1 MATKSKTTTRSST
14 RAKPA
19 SSKSAPKS
27 AQKAASK
34 TTKKPALPALDAAV
48 KKVATAPSRS
58 TLGAAVSTPDSQEP
72 KKTGAPVSG
81 VTQPDPQPVNKK
93 EFVGR
98 VAKRADLR
106 PNQVRA
112 ATEAA
117 LEELGR
123 AIVNGEELKLPGLG
137 KLQVKRKKDIGKAEV
152 MVCKIRRKKD
162 EESET
167 DPLAPAAE

>member
-1 MATKSKTTTRSST
+1 MATKSKTSPRSST

-19 SSKSAPKS
+19 SSKIAPKS
-27 AQKAASK
+27 APKTASK
-34 TTKKPALPALDAAV
+34 VTKKPASPALDEAV
-48 KKVATAPSRS
+48 KKVAAAPSRS
-58 TLGAAVSTPDSQEP
+58 ILRAAASKPDVQEP

-81 VTQPDPQPVNKK
+81 VTRPEPEPINKK

-98 VAKRADLR
+98 VAKRAELR

-112 ATEAA
+112 ATEAV

-123 AIVNGEELKLPGLG
+123 ALVNGEELKLPGLG
-137 KLQVKRKKDIGKAEV
+137 KLQVKRKKDIGKAEI
-152 MVCKIRRKKD
+152 MICKLRRKKD
-162 EESET
+162 VESGG

>member
-1 MATKSKTTTRSST
+1 M
-14 RAKPA
+14 
-19 SSKSAPKS
+19 
-27 AQKAASK
+27 
-34 TTKKPALPALDAAV
+34 
-48 KKVATAPSRS
+48 KVATAPSRS

-81 VTQPDPQPVNKK
+81 VTRPDPQPVNKK

-123 AIVNGEELKLPGLG
+123 ALSNGEELKLPGLG